1 MPDPVFEDTTQGVFP
16 ILFPPGE
23 SRKDAFP
30 DASRLKLCLNTI
42 FHITRV
48 PRRKWVLGSS
58 KYSMGG

>member
-23 SRKDAFP
+23 SQKDAFP

-42 FHITRV
+42 F
-48 PRRKWVLGSS
+48 PDNPGSEKKVGS
-58 KYSMGG
+58 WIV